1 MPVIEPVNQ
10 QVINTVLSVEEQIP
24 TEYQYSENERELY
37 GSFLRIACIYVKGA
51 KSLRG
56 KRLPSATNI
65 GGVSSERYCCKVLHF
80 NSWIC
85 LWSVSL
91 AFILSLMEE

>member
-56 KRLPSATNI
+56 KDYLPPPTLEAYLVNGIVAKCS
-65 GGVSSERYCCKVLHF
+65 
-80 NSWIC
+80 
-85 LWSVSL
+85 
-91 AFILSLMEE
+91 ILIPGYFFDQYL